1 MFYSS
6 LSLLTMLEL
15 MNIYVCFKLK
25 LTYFHTKWIYFILT
39 YFRDEGFTVPMPFT
53 FFFQLSSSIARGMAM
68 SHSGQSTTLDQSKIA
83 KQLFIRV
90 PRHFILTTL
99 WPANELYQ
107 FWWSPDFFS
116 SSTNKRFT
124 KNISKSFEW
133 FPIKGFDPGESR
145 WGAMDWGD
153 QEKEKRGH
161 RETEIWWHAVVVYKI
176 VKGDEWRRSDEG
188 ITWVYNSITK
198 VWFKVTWSSLTCKV
212 YQEGKFS
219 TSSKSHKL

>member
-1 MFYSS
+1 MDLFYPH
-6 LSLLTMLEL
+6 LFQRWRVYCTDALY
-15 MNIYVCFKLK
+15 N
-25 LTYFHTKWIYFILT
+25 
-39 YFRDEGFTVPMPFT
+39 
-53 FFFQLSSSIARGMAM
+53 FFFQLSSSIAQGMAM
-68 SHSGQSTTLDQSKIA
+68 SHSGHSTTLDQTKIA
-83 KQLFIRV
+83 QQLFIRV

-107 FWWSPDFFS
+107 FWWSPDFFCQAPAKGS
-116 SSTNKRFT
+116 QK
-124 KNISKSFEW
+124 ISQKVLND
-133 FPIKGFDPGESR
+133 FPLNALIQVNPGEWR
-145 WGAMDWGD
+145 WVGGIKRKR
-153 QEKEKRGH
+153 KEGTGR